1 MIFNGIDL
9 SPYLRIKEIHGRGIS
24 PSELTLIDV
33 PAMDG
38 AYYSQKRRPSRVIEI
53 EADIRASNREELRTK
68 LDQLNAI
75 LDVDQPVPIVFPD
88 EPDMIYYG
96 IPESTGEG
104 NEYTFL
110 HQGQLTIICPD
121 PYKYGDEVI
130 VEFPS
135 DTVIVENPGTA
146 PSEPIFE
153 LTATKQTTFAMVTN
167 GEQYMAIGRPEDAID
182 VPASDREVVLN
193 DDASSLVGWSAY
205 TSGSTLYNLGIVG
218 GKMGVYN
225 GFAFYAEEYGENP
238 NGWVGPAIR
247 RSLPEQLQDFMITI
261 DIEMRNLGGGVGR
274 IVLFGMDAN
283 DDLVF
288 TMGMMDSTA
297 TYANNRALFGVGPN
311 NYTWINY
318 QGDNNRVV
326 WNDARLQLRIQ
337 RKGQVYEGWIAE
349 KLDPEGKR
357 LTGRHWDSYHDTANQ
372 FQEPLAQIGIY
383 IAKAKHYDTFPMRF
397 HGLTAWELFNLEDYQ
412 IPYIAEEGDLITFDH
427 VNREALINGYPV
439 QFDFGGDFFELYRGD
454 NSIVVLPENTF
465 GTTLSFRP
473 RYR

>member
-38 AYYSQKRRPSRVIEI
+38 AYYSQKRRPPRVIEI

-135 DTVIVENPGTA
+135 DVVTVTNEGTTEA
-146 PSEPIFE
+146 DPVFE
-153 LTATKQTTFAMVTN
+153 LEVLEPVTFAMIQN
-167 GEQYMAIGRPEDAID
+167 QDEDYMMIGRPVDVED
-182 VPASDREVVLN
+182 VVYTRLSTILN
-193 DDASSLVGWSAY
+193 DNCSSLVGWTHLPDGA
-205 TSGSTLYNLGIVG
+205 TLDTGIVG
-218 GKMGVYN
+218 GTMTVRGGY
-225 GFAFYAEEYGENP
+225 AFTPESYGTNP

-247 RSLPEQLQDFMITI
+247 RSLSEQVQDFRCEIRIGAFNTYGEVGS
-261 DIEMRNLGGGVGR
+261 IELHLLDENDNTVAVMAMR
-274 IVLFGMDAN
+274 
-283 DDLVF
+283 
-288 TMGMMDSTA
+288 DST
-297 TYANNRALFGVGPN
+297 TREENRAVIQLGQEGNRYFLLNYNGGYRATWNDFSGVIRLEREGNAFQARVAMVDSDTGMHYRRHNTPVF
-311 NYTWINY
+311 YDTLGNY
-318 QGDNNRVV
+318 Q
-326 WNDARLQLRIQ
+326 API
-337 RKGQVYEGWIAE
+337 
-349 KLDPEGKR
+349 
-357 LTGRHWDSYHDTANQ
+357 
-372 FQEPLAQIGIY
+372 AQIVVY
-383 IAKAKHYDTFPMRF
+383 IAKAKDYEPYDMLMNNIYVGRINQEI
-397 HGLTAWELFNLEDYQ
+397 G
-412 IPYIAEEGDLITFDH
+412 IPYIADEGDVITFDH
-427 VNREALINGYPV
+427 VNKDILLNGESRKDLK
-439 QFDFGGDFFELYRGD
+439 DFGATFFKLKRGD
-454 NSIVVLPENTF
+454 NQLAIHPDAFNASL
-465 GTTLSFRP
+465 
-473 RYR
+473 RYRTRFK